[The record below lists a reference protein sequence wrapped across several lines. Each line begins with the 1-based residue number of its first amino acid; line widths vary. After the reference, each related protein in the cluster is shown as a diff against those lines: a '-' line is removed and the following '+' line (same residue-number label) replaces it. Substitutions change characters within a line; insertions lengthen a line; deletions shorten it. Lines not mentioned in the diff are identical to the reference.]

1 MKALTDRFA
10 LITGASQGLGRE
22 LALAYARE
30 DVRGL
35 ALVPASGGAIRLA
48 QLHSERISNVAATW
62 RHCD

>member
-1 MKALTDRFA
+1 MKQLSDKFA

-35 ALVPASGGAIRLA
+35 ALVARGNGVRARGSSRAARRLPRSA
-48 QLHSERISNVAATW
+48 
-62 RHCD
+62 D